1 MQTPTLSRRQTLG
14 LMIAAGI
21 APGVVPARLLRAESP
36 SQTLRLGIIGTGRMG
51 RGDMKNAVHRGL
63 SQRARMVAVCDL
75 DQRRAEK
82 AKQTVESIYRDRDKD
97 FEPVKVYNDYREL
110 LDRNEIDG
118 VIISTPDHWLAL
130 PAIAAARAGKGVY
143 LQKPLTYTIPEGRA
157 LVEAVNQNN
166 VVLQTGSQQ
175 RSSLYFRRACEAVRN
190 QRIGKLE
197 KIEVTLPEDGGQG
210 SSQSMEIPDSLN
222 YDMWLGPT
230 PKAPYTEDRVHPRD
244 GFGRPGWLQIEQY
257 CRGMITGW
265 GAHMY
270 DIAQWAMGEDQD
282 SGPVQV
288 QASAVF
294 PDRGLFDVHTS
305 FEARAEYANGVE
317 LVSGSGNP
325 PSVRFTGSDGWISVQ
340 RGSFDAHDEDVLRE
354 PAGDDRIT
362 LYRSDNHMANF
373 LQCLREGTQ
382 PAAPAEVGHR
392 ANSVCVTHH
401 IAMKLNRAL
410 RWDPA
415 QERFENDSEANEL
428 LDYQHRAPWTL

>member
-1 MQTPTLSRRQTLG
+1 
-14 LMIAAGI
+14 
-21 APGVVPARLLRAESP
+21 
-36 SQTLRLGIIGTGRMG
+36 
-51 RGDMKNAVHRGL
+51 
-63 SQRARMVAVCDL
+63 
-75 DQRRAEK
+75 
-82 AKQTVESIYRDRDKD
+82 
-97 FEPVKVYNDYREL
+97 
-110 LDRNEIDG
+110 
-118 VIISTPDHWLAL
+118 
-130 PAIAAARAGKGVY
+130 
-143 LQKPLTYTIPEGRA
+143 
-157 LVEAVNQNN
+157 
-166 VVLQTGSQQ
+166 
-175 RSSLYFRRACEAVRN
+175 
-190 QRIGKLE
+190 
-197 KIEVTLPEDGGQG
+197 
-210 SSQSMEIPDSLN
+210 
-222 YDMWLGPT
+222 
-230 PKAPYTEDRVHPRD
+230 
-244 GFGRPGWLQIEQY
+244 
-257 CRGMITGW
+257 
-265 GAHMY
+265 MY

-288 QASAVF
+288 QASAAF

-325 PSVRFTGSDGWISVQ
+325 PGVRFTGSDGWISVQ

-362 LYRSDNHMANF
+362 LYRSDNHLANF

-382 PAAPAEVGHR
+382 PAALAEVGHR

>member
-1 MQTPTLSRRQTLG
+1 
-14 LMIAAGI
+14 
-21 APGVVPARLLRAESP
+21 
-36 SQTLRLGIIGTGRMG
+36 
-51 RGDMKNAVHRGL
+51 
-63 SQRARMVAVCDL
+63 
-75 DQRRAEK
+75 
-82 AKQTVESIYRDRDKD
+82 
-97 FEPVKVYNDYREL
+97 
-110 LDRNEIDG
+110 
-118 VIISTPDHWLAL
+118 
-130 PAIAAARAGKGVY
+130 
-143 LQKPLTYTIPEGRA
+143 
-157 LVEAVNQNN
+157 
-166 VVLQTGSQQ
+166 
-175 RSSLYFRRACEAVRN
+175 
-190 QRIGKLE
+190 
-197 KIEVTLPEDGGQG
+197 
-210 SSQSMEIPDSLN
+210 MEIPDSLN

-325 PSVRFTGSDGWISVQ
+325 PGVRFTGSDGWISVQ